1 MRIAARLQLPMR
13 RLVAIGAITLVV
25 AGCGGGD
32 SKGGGGAGSKKGG
45 SVIVGMSSDFGGF
58 NPITTTDQYGDELNK
73 YALFTPLIQYDK
85 DLKPRPYLA
94 ESWEM
99 TGDTGVVFHL
109 RNDVRWHDGKKVTA
123 EDVAFTFELAKNP
136 VTASLLASAYLS
148 QVDRAQVIDSST
160 VRFHFTHPH
169 AQALEDFWWAPVPKH
184 VLGSVAPADLRNAP
198 FNRSPV
204 GSGPYRVGEWKA
216 NEQLVLVRDSTFPQ
230 ALGGPPAVDRI
241 VFRIIPEA
249 STVLTEVLSGG
260 IHVDVPLNPDQT
272 KQVTTNPQLSLFA
285 FPSRSLYYIGWNN
298 KRAPFDNASVRKAM
312 TLAID
317 RNEIIKALLFGY
329 GTLAASTVPPWH
341 PMYPNDM
348 QPLPYDLVQ
357 AGKLLDAAG
366 WKDRNGD
373 GLREN
378 AQGKPLRFTLMS
390 SNNSRNRSVVEVVQN
405 QLRKAGVDAQIR
417 VLEFQTLLAQHKARD
432 FDAVFTVWV
441 MDNFQLA
448 STPAAL
454 FHSRLATVA
463 MSSNRSGISIPRLD
477 ALIDKGAAATDDA
490 AAKQVWRDFTQ
501 VLNEEQPVTFMFW
514 LHELAAASKN
524 VGGMDMDQRG
534 ELMSIR
540 DWSLR

>member
-1 MRIAARLQLPMR
+1 MRIAAALSVHARHFA
-13 RLVAIGAITLVV
+13 VACALTL
-25 AGCGGGD
+25 AAAACSGGD
-32 SKGGGGAGSKKGG
+32 RSAAGGAPRAGG
-45 SVIVGMSSDFGGF
+45 TVIVGMSSDFGGF
-58 NPITTTDQYGDELNK
+58 NPVTTTDQYGDELNK

-85 DLKPRPYLA
+85 TLKPRPYLA
-94 ESWEM
+94 ETWDM

-109 RNDVRWHDGKKVTA
+109 RNDVRWHDGQKVTA
-123 EDVAFTFELAKNP
+123 EDVAFTFDLAKNP

-148 QVDRAQVIDSST
+148 QVDRAVVVDSST
-160 VRFHFTHPH
+160 IRFHFLHPH

-184 VLGSVAPADLRNAP
+184 LLSNVVPADLRNAP
-198 FNRSPV
+198 FNRNPV

-216 NEQLVLVRDSTFPQ
+216 NEQLVLVRDTTFP
-230 ALGGPPAVDRI
+230 AGLGGPPKVDRV

-260 IHVDVPLNPDQT
+260 IHIDIPLNPDQT
-272 KQVTTNPQLSLFA
+272 KQVKANKDLTLFA

-298 KRAPFDNASVRKAM
+298 KRAPFDNSSVRKAM

-317 RNEIIKALLFGY
+317 RNEIINALLFGY

-341 PMYPNDM
+341 PMYPKDI
-348 QPLPYDLVQ
+348 QPLPYDPLA

-373 GLREN
+373 GIRED
-378 AQGKPLRFTLMS
+378 AQGKPFRFTLMA

-405 QLRKAGVDAQIR
+405 QLRKVGVDAQIR

-454 FHSRLATVA
+454 FHSRLAAVP
-463 MSSNRSGISIPRLD
+463 MSSNRSGVSIPRLD
-477 ALIDKGAAATDDA
+477 ALIDKGAAAINEDSA
-490 AAKQVWRDFTQ
+490 RQVWRDFTQ

-514 LHELAAASKN
+514 FNELAAASKD
-524 VGGMDMDQRG
+524 VGGVDMDQRG
-534 ELMSIR
+534 ETMSIR
-540 DWSLR
+540 DWWLRR